1 VHPTSIKGR
10 LESFRPSSSRLPFR
24 IAAILAVWLFFATAG
39 AWWLVFLPAQR
50 LDVQAA
56 QREADIC
63 EGFLAAEMAR
73 LRATSLD
80 WANWDDLERYLQ
92 TSEEAFAVEN
102 VTQNALRN
110 LDIDGMLLVKKDG
123 TLQRREVA
131 GPNKSLYMGSEN
143 FLERTGPLRALAAEK
158 GASASVIGSAG
169 HLYVVAAAPVLGTDA
184 TGPSSGEVVVFSI
197 VTDADVGNYPG
208 IDGASIA
215 LLPPGVEP
223 LAKNTDGDQAQIR
236 APMVTHPLTGHDGTE
251 AAQLLIYRED
261 THAEL
266 ARRSALYFAAAGV
279 LLAVALYAF
288 CCARTKTCA

>member
-1 VHPTSIKGR
+1 
-10 LESFRPSSSRLPFR
+10 LESVRSPSSRRPFR
-24 IAAILAVWLFFATAG
+24 IAAIVAVWLFFATAG

-56 QREADIC
+56 QREADVC

-73 LRATSLD
+73 LRATALD

-92 TSEEAFAVEN
+92 TPQEAFAVEN

-123 TLQRREVA
+123 SLQRREVA
-131 GPNKSLYMGSEN
+131 GPNQSLYMGSAN
-143 FLERTGPLRALAAEK
+143 FLERTAPLRALAAEK

-197 VTDADVGNYPG
+197 VTDADLGNYPG
-208 IDGASIA
+208 IEDASIT
-215 LLPPGVEP
+215 LLPPGTEP
-223 LAKNTDGDQAQIR
+223 LAKNTDGDPAQIR
-236 APMVTHPLTGHDGTE
+236 GPMVTHPLTGHDGTE
-251 AAQLLIYRED
+251 AAQFLIYHED

-266 ARRSALYFAAAGV
+266 ARRAVLFFAAAGV
-279 LLAVALYAF
+279 LLAVMLYAF
-288 CCARTKTCA
+288 RCAGTKDRAA